1 MKGLCGLLLCTRIA
15 AFRAPLRASRTLR
28 VAAADGTDA
37 ELIEKADLD
46 DDAPRELPIDFG
58 SSGTQWTFE
67 WPAVDDEPWSVR
79 DVAGGGA
86 MFAACHIASG
96 ALGAPIAVRLA
107 GTGAFLATQ
116 ATLPLPKGVSP
127 ADVSDAFDVS
137 QTIPVSKI
145 GDTPWWGVALGA
157 SVPTIQIVLVPLLLS
172 APEGAFSCSASQLP
186 NLADAAEKLA
196 IAPLTEGLVFQ
207 FWALEACRRAGLPYA
222 PSVLGAGLAF
232 GAWHGLSPNSL
243 FLAALGA
250 YWGHL
255 YAQTRNVLV
264 PVSMH
269 AVWNAFT
276 LGVGACVGSGGG

>member
-1 MKGLCGLLLCTRIA
+1 M
-15 AFRAPLRASRTLR
+15 
-28 VAAADGTDA
+28 
-37 ELIEKADLD
+37 
-46 DDAPRELPIDFG
+46 
-58 SSGTQWTFE
+58 
-67 WPAVDDEPWSVR
+67 
-79 DVAGGGA
+79 
-86 MFAACHIASG
+86 
-96 ALGAPIAVRLA
+96 
-107 GTGAFLATQ
+107 
-116 ATLPLPKGVSP
+116 
-127 ADVSDAFDVS
+127 
-137 QTIPVSKI
+137 
-145 GDTPWWGVALGA
+145 
-157 SVPTIQIVLVPLLLS
+157 PLLLS

-196 IAPLTEGLVFQ
+196 VAPLTEGLVFQ

-276 LGVGACVGSGGG
+276 LGVGACVVSGGG

>member
-1 MKGLCGLLLCTRIA
+1 MKRLSLVLLSCSTALQGPPRVTSCTRRPA
-15 AFRAPLRASRTLR
+15 T
-28 VAAADGTDA
+28 
-37 ELIEKADLD
+37 
-46 DDAPRELPIDFG
+46 DDAAEVPAVIDDETLERELPIDFG

-67 WPAVDDEPWSVR
+67 WPAVGDEPWSVR

-127 ADVSDAFDVS
+127 ADVSDAFDAS
-137 QTIPVSKI
+137 QTIPVAKI

-232 GAWHGLSPNSL
+232 GAWHGVSPNSL

-276 LGVGACVGSGGG
+276 VGVGACVVSQTVS

>member
-1 MKGLCGLLLCTRIA
+1 MKRLSVALLLCTA
-15 AFRAPLRASRTLR
+15 AALQGPLRVRTR
-28 VAAADGTDA
+28 RPAT
-37 ELIEKADLD
+37 
-46 DDAPRELPIDFG
+46 DDAAEVVVDDETRELPIDFG

-127 ADVSDAFDVS
+127 ADVSDAFDAS

-276 LGVGACVGSGGG
+276 LGVGACVVSQTVS

>member
-1 MKGLCGLLLCTRIA
+1 MKRLSLVLLSCSTALQGPPRVTSCTRRLA
-15 AFRAPLRASRTLR
+15 T
-28 VAAADGTDA
+28 
-37 ELIEKADLD
+37 
-46 DDAPRELPIDFG
+46 DDAAEVPAVIDDETPERELPIDFG
-58 SSGTQWTFE
+58 SSGTQWTFA
-67 WPAVDDEPWSVR
+67 WPAGGDEPWSAR
-79 DVAGGGA
+79 EVAGGGA

-127 ADVSDAFDVS
+127 ADVSDAFDAS

-196 IAPLTEGLVFQ
+196 VAPLTEGLVFQ

-276 LGVGACVGSGGG
+276 IGVGACVVSSG

>member
-1 MKGLCGLLLCTRIA
+1 MSSRID
-15 AFRAPLRASRTLR
+15 
-28 VAAADGTDA
+28 AAAGHVPN
-37 ELIEKADLD
+37 
-46 DDAPRELPIDFG
+46 APRLVGHD
-58 SSGTQWTFE
+58 
-67 WPAVDDEPWSVR
+67 VDVR
-79 DVAGGGA
+79 VAGGGA

-196 IAPLTEGLVFQ
+196 VAPLTEGLIFQ

-276 LGVGACVGSGGG
+276 IGVGACVVSQTVS

>member
-1 MKGLCGLLLCTRIA
+1 MKPLSVALLLCTA
-15 AFRAPLRASRTLR
+15 AALQGPLRVHTRRPAT
-28 VAAADGTDA
+28 
-37 ELIEKADLD
+37 
-46 DDAPRELPIDFG
+46 DDAAEVVIDDEPRELPIDFG

-96 ALGAPIAVRLA
+96 ALSAPIAVRLA

-137 QTIPVSKI
+137 QTIPVPKI

-276 LGVGACVGSGGG
+276 LGVGACVVSQTVS

>member
-1 MKGLCGLLLCTRIA
+1 MRNCITPPCSTRSYSPLFESCLQAVRAQLQNSSCSIERAEARSQSCAIQSLPHNAHCAAASMKRLLLIMQSIA
-15 AFRAPLRASRTLR
+15 ALQGPLRVRTR
-28 VAAADGTDA
+28 RPAT
-37 ELIEKADLD
+37 
-46 DDAPRELPIDFG
+46 DDAAEVVVDDETPERELPIDFG

-127 ADVSDAFDVS
+127 SDVSDAFDAS

-157 SVPTIQIVLVPLLLS
+157 SVPTIQIVLVCVKIKILRRVRAESSRRP
-172 APEGAFSCSASQLP
+172 PRHRHDVCSM
-186 NLADAAEKLA
+186 
-196 IAPLTEGLVFQ
+196 
-207 FWALEACRRAGLPYA
+207 
-222 PSVLGAGLAF
+222 
-232 GAWHGLSPNSL
+232 AW
-243 FLAALGA
+243 
-250 YWGHL
+250 
-255 YAQTRNVLV
+255 Q
-264 PVSMH
+264 
-269 AVWNAFT
+269 
-276 LGVGACVGSGGG
+276 

>member
-1 MKGLCGLLLCTRIA
+1 MRTRRPA
-15 AFRAPLRASRTLR
+15 T
-28 VAAADGTDA
+28 
-37 ELIEKADLD
+37 
-46 DDAPRELPIDFG
+46 DDAAEVVVDDETLERELPIDFG

-79 DVAGGGA
+79 DVAGGAG

-127 ADVSDAFDVS
+127 SDVSDAFDAS
-137 QTIPVSKI
+137 QTIPVAKI

-196 IAPLTEGLVFQ
+196 VAPLTEGLIFQ

-232 GAWHGLSPNSL
+232 GAWHGVSPNSL
-243 FLAALGA
+243 FLAVLGA

-276 LGVGACVGSGGG
+276 LGVGACLVSGG

>member
-1 MKGLCGLLLCTRIA
+1 MKRLSLVLLSCSTALQGPPRVTSCTRRPA
-15 AFRAPLRASRTLR
+15 T
-28 VAAADGTDA
+28 
-37 ELIEKADLD
+37 
-46 DDAPRELPIDFG
+46 DDAAEVPAVIDDETLERELPIDFG

-67 WPAVDDEPWSVR
+67 WPAVGDEPWSVR
-79 DVAGGGA
+79 TWP
-86 MFAACHIASG
+86 AAALCSRRAILHQARSARPSPCASRARARSSRRRRRCRAEG
-96 ALGAPIAVRLA
+96 RLA
-107 GTGAFLATQ
+107 RG
-116 ATLPLPKGVSP
+116 
-127 ADVSDAFDVS
+127 VSDAFDAS
-137 QTIPVSKI
+137 QTIPVAKI

-232 GAWHGLSPNSL
+232 GAWHGVSPNSL

-250 YWGHL
+250 YWGHP
-255 YAQTRNVLV
+255 TRRRGARWCRCRCTVA
-264 PVSMH
+264 PVH
-269 AVWNAFT
+269 AW
-276 LGVGACVGSGGG
+276 GGGVRG